1 MLLTEAVAAT
11 SRIGSRHSRNGRPPV
26 PFRGEAWIMGNL
38 CFLVIPRTTLVPQN
52 QSAFNPETE
61 AAYCLAVVLWCKS
74 LMELTGWSHTH

>member
-1 MLLTEAVAAT
+1 
-11 SRIGSRHSRNGRPPV
+11 
-26 PFRGEAWIMGNL
+26 MGNL